1 MITATSSGINLYCIT
16 GYCQRRPFKSS
27 LLLLECRAHIGRMF
41 QRHLIRKNTHYSE
54 IEMEPLFHILYL
66 KDNNLSHGIGIFRVQ
81 PGILEV
87 GLVENTRE
95 LGEL

>member
-1 MITATSSGINLYCIT
+1 
-16 GYCQRRPFKSS
+16 
-27 LLLLECRAHIGRMF
+27 MF
-41 QRHLIRKNTHYSE
+41 QWHLFGKNTHYSD
-54 IEMEPLFHILYL
+54 IGMEHLFHILYS
-66 KDNNLSHGIGIFRVQ
+66 KDSKLLQRIGIFRVQ

>member
-1 MITATSSGINLYCIT
+1 MV
-16 GYCQRRPFKSS
+16 
-27 LLLLECRAHIGRMF
+27 H
-41 QRHLIRKNTHYSE
+41 RHLFRKNTCYSE
-54 IEMEPLFHILYL
+54 LGMEHLFHILYS
-66 KDNNLSHGIGIFRVQ
+66 KDSSLLQCEGIFRVQ

>member
-1 MITATSSGINLYCIT
+1 MI
-16 GYCQRRPFKSS
+16 QRRLF
-27 LLLLECRAHIGRMF
+27 G
-41 QRHLIRKNTHYSE
+41 KNTHYSE
-54 IEMEPLFHILYL
+54 VEMEHLFHILHL
-66 KDNNLSHGIGIFRVQ
+66 KDDNRLHGIGIFRVQ

>member
-1 MITATSSGINLYCIT
+1 MHGLKAFT
-16 GYCQRRPFKSS
+16 R
-27 LLLLECRAHIGRMF
+27 E
-41 QRHLIRKNTHYSE
+41 NTHYSE
-54 IEMEPLFHILYL
+54 IEMEHLFHILYL
-66 KDNNLSHGIGIFRVQ
+66 KDNNLLHGIGIFRVQ

>member
-1 MITATSSGINLYCIT
+1 
-16 GYCQRRPFKSS
+16 
-27 LLLLECRAHIGRMF
+27 
-41 QRHLIRKNTHYSE
+41 
-54 IEMEPLFHILYL
+54 MEHLFHIFYS
-66 KDNNLSHGIGIFRVQ
+66 KDSNLLHGVGIFRVQ

>member
-1 MITATSSGINLYCIT
+1 
-16 GYCQRRPFKSS
+16 
-27 LLLLECRAHIGRMF
+27 
-41 QRHLIRKNTHYSE
+41 
-54 IEMEPLFHILYL
+54 MEHLFHIFYST
-66 KDNNLSHGIGIFRVQ
+66 DNDLLHGVGIFRVQ